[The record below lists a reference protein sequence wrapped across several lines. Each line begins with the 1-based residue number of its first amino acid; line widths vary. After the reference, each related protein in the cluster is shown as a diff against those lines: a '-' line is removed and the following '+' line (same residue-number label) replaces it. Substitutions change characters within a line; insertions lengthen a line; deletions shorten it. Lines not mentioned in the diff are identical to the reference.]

1 MYNDNLTILS
11 FFLLITFSHFNNHDI
26 IYHHAHQ
33 IQNQMNLFPKH
44 TNNDQSENKTN
55 TVNISCPIPVK
66 KFEIA
71 KKSKILVFHR
81 FEKWGKTNTVFSA
94 LRNNILRAIQEKK
107 CNTSLIFIFFQKK
120 LKY

>member
-1 MYNDNLTILS
+1 
-11 FFLLITFSHFNNHDI
+11 
-26 IYHHAHQ
+26 
-33 IQNQMNLFPKH
+33 MNLFPKH

-81 FEKWGKTNTVFSA
+81 FFTNTVFSA